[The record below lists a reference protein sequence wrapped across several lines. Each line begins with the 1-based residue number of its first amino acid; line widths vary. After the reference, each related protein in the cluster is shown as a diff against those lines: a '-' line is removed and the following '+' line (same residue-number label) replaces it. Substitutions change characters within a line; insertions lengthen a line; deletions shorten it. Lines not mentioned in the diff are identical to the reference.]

1 MSRNDK
7 GNGNSDGSDQ
17 QLPRPQV
24 VLKEEWYGREQG
36 GQDATDSLR
45 KEMQDDARHEAAH
58 ATEQTEIGEE
68 SKLENTGKAH
78 RKTTYT

>member
-36 GQDATDSLR
+36 GQDAANDFGTEIQNDT
-45 KEMQDDARHEAAH
+45 RHEAPH
-58 ATEQTEIGEE
+58 ADE
-68 SKLENTGKAH
+68 
-78 RKTTYT
+78 